1 MDYDTFV
8 GEVQNRA
15 QLPTREDAVGIIRI
29 TLKTFSERLEPGA
42 ADNLSA
48 QLPNEIGRHLSKVD
62 EVEQFGWEEFV
73 DRIVERGEYADD
85 EAATAVHHARSVMDV
100 VEEAVTAGALNDVRD
115 QLPDDEDFEE
125 LFVLADQ
132 EEKPVEEEQ
141 RPEDQ
146 RS

>member
-1 MDYDTFV
+1 MDYDTFI

-15 QLPTREDAVGIIRI
+15 QLPTREEAVRVTRI
-29 TLKTFSERLEPGA
+29 TLETFSERLEPGA

-48 QLPNEIGRHLSKVD
+48 QLPSEIGRHLSKVD
-62 EVEQFGWEEFV
+62 EVEGFGWDEFV
-73 DRIVERGEYADD
+73 DRIVERGGYDED
-85 EAATAVHHARSVMDV
+85 EAATAVHHARSVIDV
-100 VEEAVTAGALNDVRD
+100 VDDAVTAGALDDVRV

-132 EEKPVEEEQ
+132 ETKPVDEEQ

-146 RS
+146 Q